1 MNLKDAIESLQE
13 LKEYF
18 RGLMMELAEDK
29 SLLRNDRFGDIVFR
43 TYCALEMAY
52 KPFKSL
58 EDDFC
63 FESSE

>member
-1 MNLKDAIESLQE
+1 MNLKDAIEPLQE

-43 TYCALEMAY
+43 TYCSLEMAY
-52 KPFKSL
+52 KPFKPL